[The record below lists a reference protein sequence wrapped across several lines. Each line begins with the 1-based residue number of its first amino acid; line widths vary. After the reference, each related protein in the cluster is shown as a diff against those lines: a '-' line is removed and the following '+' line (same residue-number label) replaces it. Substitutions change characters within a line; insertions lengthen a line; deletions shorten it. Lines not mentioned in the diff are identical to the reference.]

1 MSSPTIVIHAVDGS
15 IKIEALIEEK
25 SVRHFELMK
34 DDYVKLVFKTNKN
47 IHLELGDYINC
58 EWGAFEITKIQK
70 PKFNY
75 DTGGYEY
82 EIQFNATYYKF
93 NNKLYKFNPST
104 SRNETTWSLTD
115 CLKNHMSVLVRNLSF
130 YGWAYTY
137 VIDDTVT
144 NKDNNIYISFD
155 NSYILDSLQKIADS
169 FDCEYWITDNIIHLG
184 RVSVGTPVDFEI
196 GDNVFSMSAS
206 SSSEQYITR
215 LYAFGSTKN
224 IPSGYRKS
232 DEQVLLNGVVQKRLM
247 LPSGTPYIDVEGV
260 KNTEQVVEG
269 IITFDDIYPRM
280 VNAITSV
287 EVVQKTVDS
296 TDTIEASAD
305 SDSSGIGISTTKT
318 VNIYRFKDSSLTFSK
333 DYILPDVQLQVQFQS
348 GTLSGMIFDVAFNPE
363 GENENTTD
371 SDGNVITNINA
382 QLFEIVINNTYGLDL
397 PNDTLRP
404 SKDDSF
410 ILIGWNTDKMS
421 SLGLVSKAEK
431 ELLDR
436 STGYAAKLSIDPCTY
451 TCVMHDDFMYG
462 LDEDGKQNVNFSK
475 VGTYPLGQKIKLINP
490 NYFSGGYRVSRVVG
504 FEYKLDVPYDAAQII
519 VGDSSTY
526 SLRNDLQASINGSSD
541 SINYRGNDYKSSG
554 TGSNVYIITT
564 NDVTPP
570 SDSNVYSSLK
580 SKMNF
585 LSKLTDDQAAG
596 LITFLKGLHTGNF
609 KANESGGSI
618 DAEGK
623 GELEDLVIRGIA
635 TIKNLTVT
643 GAAHFFKLVIDEI
656 KSAAGAWI
664 ITAADGFKADIV
676 TNNTTDNTYTLYW
689 KATDGEKS
697 ITNMWEIGDRA
708 ICQTF
713 NAATGTTYEASNK
726 LWWAH
731 VSGKGSGKFTSDG
744 TADETNGERY
754 NYITLNWNLKSE
766 NTNGVPAVGDEVSQ
780 LGHML
785 VGGQDYEKDT
795 DGKDI
800 LTSPKDEAIR
810 RQSAIYIS
818 SYNSID
824 TGLTAP
830 LEAFYQGID
839 DFSLESHRKTYK
851 DANGAV
857 FVGKRFEIELNSG
870 STIRVPADRGAW
882 TTGTTCYYYDRVS
895 HGGSLWLCVTADET
909 GTADEPADGNANW
922 EKQVAAGE
930 KGESGS
936 GVNLDLTNEN
946 DSVIYIDGTGKT
958 IGLPLTTYAYLYDGA
973 SAQKTNIEYST
984 VASNCTASKITVATN
999 GKATLTVT
1007 AVSADIA
1014 YVDVNCVYKN
1024 VTYTKRFNIKR
1035 LHGTDKYELIT
1046 NVNSVSYNPATGT
1059 RSADEIAISIYRT
1072 GQTDGTRTLIALA
1085 NLPTGYGVYYKKS
1098 TSDTTVGPLEADSVS
1113 ISEMTSGNVMLS
1125 IKDATNGNVLDSET
1139 VPIVSDGKN
1148 GDNGTSVTIT
1158 KTEVTYCADSQGTTA
1173 PATGWSATIPAVT
1186 AGQFL
1191 WTKTVVT
1198 YSDGN
1203 RTTSYTVSKAGEDGT
1218 DGITL
1223 VLSPTTLEFDTGDD
1237 GIATGTK
1244 TCYVTYLQGSSTA
1257 ALPTS
1262 ITVNAY
1268 SGLKAAPTVNST
1280 AMTIAIPYSLISTQT
1295 VSGKTISVGSGYVDF
1310 TARCNGSDI
1319 KGDRKSVV

>member
-1 MSSPTIVIHAVDGS
+1 MIDVKIIAKEKSSSTSSGGSYTGITTNESSYGSGTAKEAEHAAKADYAEKAAEATHAVSSDVAT
-15 IKIEALIEEK
+15 EAE
-25 SVRHFELMK
+25 H
-34 DDYVKLVFKTNKN
+34 
-47 IHLELGDYINC
+47 
-58 EWGAFEITKIQK
+58 A
-70 PKFNY
+70 
-75 DTGGYEY
+75 
-82 EIQFNATYYKF
+82 
-93 NNKLYKFNPST
+93 
-104 SRNETTWSLTD
+104 
-115 CLKNHMSVLVRNLSF
+115 
-130 YGWAYTY
+130 
-137 VIDDTVT
+137 
-144 NKDNNIYISFD
+144 
-155 NSYILDSLQKIADS
+155 
-169 FDCEYWITDNIIHLG
+169 
-184 RVSVGTPVDFEI
+184 
-196 GDNVFSMSAS
+196 AS
-206 SSSEQYITR
+206 SQT
-215 LYAFGSTKN
+215 L
-224 IPSGYRKS
+224 
-232 DEQVLLNGVVQKRLM
+232 
-247 LPSGTPYIDVEGV
+247 
-260 KNTEQVVEG
+260 
-269 IITFDDIYPRM
+269 
-280 VNAITSV
+280 
-287 EVVQKTVDS
+287 
-296 TDTIEASAD
+296 D
-305 SDSSGIGISTTKT
+305 SDSPVYTELTKK
-318 VNIYRFKDSSLTFSK
+318 Y
-333 DYILPDVQLQVQFQS
+333 
-348 GTLSGMIFDVAFNPE
+348 
-363 GENENTTD
+363 
-371 SDGNVITNINA
+371 
-382 QLFEIVINNTYGLDL
+382 
-397 PNDTLRP
+397 
-404 SKDDSF
+404 
-410 ILIGWNTDKMS
+410 
-421 SLGLVSKAEK
+421 
-431 ELLDR
+431 
-436 STGYAAKLSIDPCTY
+436 
-451 TCVMHDDFMYG
+451 
-462 LDEDGKQNVNFSK
+462 
-475 VGTYPLGQKIKLINP
+475 
-490 NYFSGGYRVSRVVG
+490 
-504 FEYKLDVPYDAAQII
+504 
-519 VGDSSTY
+519 
-526 SLRNDLQASINGSSD
+526 
-541 SINYRGNDYKSSG
+541 
-554 TGSNVYIITT
+554 
-564 NDVTPP
+564 
-570 SDSNVYSSLK
+570 
-580 SKMNF
+580 
-585 LSKLTDDQAAG
+585 LSKLTDDEAAG
-596 LITFLKGLHTGNF
+596 LITFLKGLHTGSF

-618 DAEGK
+618 DAEGNA
-623 GELEDLVIRGIA
+623 ELESLIVRSIA
-635 TIKNLTVT
+635 TIKDLTVT

-656 KSAAGAWI
+656 KSAAGAFI

-726 LWWAH
+726 IWWAH
-731 VSGKGSGKFTSDG
+731 VSGKGSGMFTADG

-754 NYITLNWNLKSE
+754 NYITLNWNLTSD

-785 VGGQDYEKDT
+785 IGGQDYETGT

-800 LTSPKDEAIR
+800 LTSPKNEAVR

-882 TTGTTCYYYDRVS
+882 TTGTTYYYYDRVS

-909 GTADEPADGNANW
+909 GTADEPTDGSVNW
-922 EKQVAAGE
+922 LKQVAKGE

-973 SAQKTNIEYST
+973 NAQSTNIEYST

-1098 TSDTTVGPLEADSVS
+1098 TSDTTVGPLETDSVS
-1113 ISEMTSGNVMLS
+1113 ISEMTSGNVTLS
-1125 IKDATNGNVLDSET
+1125 LNDASGNVLDSET

-1173 PATGWSATIPAVT
+1173 PATGWSATIPTVT
-1186 AGQFL
+1186 AGQYL

-1198 YSDGN
+1198 YSDGES
-1203 RTTSYTVSKAGEDGT
+1203 TTSYTVAKAGDDGA

-1223 VLSPTTLEFDTGDD
+1223 MLNPETLEFETSSNK
-1237 GIATGTK
+1237 ATGTQEC
-1244 TCYVTYLQGSSTA
+1244 TVTYRQG
-1257 ALPTS
+1257 
-1262 ITVNAY
+1262 
-1268 SGLKAAPTVNST
+1268 K
-1280 AMTIAIPYSLISTQT
+1280 
-1295 VSGKTISVGSGYVDF
+1295 
-1310 TARCNGSDI
+1310 
-1319 KGDRKSVV
+1319 